1 MMLSLK
7 NKKILLFCSKFFNY
21 ENEIKKELEGQG
33 AIVDYFD
40 ERFGNNSISKI
51 IIRLHIVYLSSSFS
65 KKYYNNIIENQ
76 LKEKYDYIFFIN
88 AETILPEIL
97 KNFKKRY
104 SSSEFILY
112 MWDSIKNK
120 PKTKGLLKYFDKI
133 YSFDKEDTFINKKI
147 KFLPLFYIKSYA
159 PKKVEKFLYDISFI
173 GTIHCDRFRILHELK
188 KECIS
193 KNLKYYF
200 YLFFQN
206 KNIILLKKIIDKN
219 LNGLSSK
226 DITTEKLT
234 HKEIEEIYNKSKTI
248 IDIQNFN
255 QSGLTMRTFEIALG
269 LRKKLIT
276 TNQNIKEYDFYN
288 PNNILI
294 IDRNNIKIDYKFFQ
308 EEYVDLSE
316 EFYEKYSLEN
326 WLKTIFRKRNEI

>member
-1 MMLSLK
+1 MITSLE

-21 ENEIKKELEGQG
+21 ENEIKKELESQG

-40 ERFGNNSISKI
+40 ERFGNSSINKI
-51 IIRLHIVYLSSSFS
+51 IIRLHIIYLAKVFS

-97 KNFKKRY
+97 KKFKKKY
-104 SSSEFILY
+104 SNSEFILY

-147 KFLPLFYIKSYA
+147 KFLPLFYIKSYT
-159 PKKVEKFLYDISFI
+159 PKKTEEFLYDISFI
-173 GTIHCDRFRILHELK
+173 GTIHCDRFKILHELK
-188 KECIS
+188 KECLS

-219 LNGLSSK
+219 LKELSSK
-226 DITTEKLT
+226 DIVTKKLT
-234 HKEIEEIYNKSKTI
+234 HKEIENIYSKSKTI

-288 PNNILI
+288 ENNILI
-294 IDRNNIKIDYKFFQ
+294 IDRKSPFIQKEFFDKEYEILDEKIYK
-308 EEYVDLSE
+308 
-316 EFYEKYSLEN
+316 KYSLKKWIEN
-326 WLKTIFRKRNEI
+326 IFE